1 MASLLLVLIVVVIAA
16 RMILKGYKA
25 EPTLL
30 MSGMILIFA
39 TGIFGWGPM
48 LPASVTSTNFSG
60 FEPFKYIQFLMGYRA
75 GALGLMIMALVG
87 FADYMSH
94 IGANDVVVRLATK
107 PLSRIQN
114 KNIMLFF
121 AYCMASILQLAIPS
135 ATGLGVLL
143 MGTLYPVMLGLGI
156 SRGSAAAVIAS
167 SLAVSFTPTGV
178 DAIRASE
185 ALGMDL
191 MSYVSHY
198 QAPTSVATMVVI
210 GIMHVIWQTQVDKT
224 HPEQFEQASIEQTQK
239 EDVLAPS
246 YYVILPLLPI
256 IMAVVFSKLVIST
269 INMDVTTIVFVSMF
283 VAMLCECITKRS
295 LKAVF
300 DGFNV
305 FSKGMGSAFSSVVV
319 LLVAAGVFAYGIQAT
334 GAITNLIMMAKSVG
348 LPSVAMT
355 FVFAV
360 VTLMAAVIMG
370 SGNAPFL
377 AFVELIPTIASSMG
391 ANAAAMLMPMQQA
404 SAIGRAM
411 SPVSAVVI
419 ASATGA
425 KLSPF
430 EVAKRTSV
438 PVLVG
443 FVFHFVIVYAF
454 YS

>member
-1 MASLLLVLIVVVIAA
+1 MAQLILVLIIVVIAA

-30 MSGMILIFA
+30 MSGTVLIFA

-48 LPASVTSTNFSG
+48 LPTSVASTNFSG
-60 FEPFKYIQFLMGYRA
+60 FDPFKYIQFLMGYRA

-107 PLSRIQN
+107 PLSRIKN

-143 MGTLYPVMLGLGI
+143 MGTLYPVMLGLGL

-198 QAPTSVATMVVI
+198 QAPTSIATMVVI
-210 GIMHVIWQTQVDKT
+210 GIMHVIWQTHVDKK
-224 HPEQFEQASIEQTQK
+224 HPEQFEEATLAESK
-239 EDVLAPS
+239 EGSSAPS
-246 YYVILPLLPI
+246 YYVMLPLLPI
-256 IMAVVFSKLVIST
+256 IMAVFFSKLVVST

-283 VAMLCECITKRS
+283 IAMLCECVTKRS
-295 LKAVF
+295 LKVVF
-300 DGFNV
+300 DGFGV

-334 GAITNLIMMAKSVG
+334 GAIANLIMLAESVG

-355 FVFAV
+355 LVFAV
-360 VTLMAAVIMG
+360 VTLLAAVIMG

-377 AFVELIPTIASSMG
+377 AFVELIPTIAASMG
-391 ANAAAMLMPMQQA
+391 ANTAAMLMPMQQA

-430 EVAKRTSV
+430 DVAKRTSV

-443 FVFHFVIVYAF
+443 FVFHFIIVYAF

>member
-1 MASLLLVLIVVVIAA
+1 MAQLILVLIVVVIAA

-30 MSGMILIFA
+30 MSGTVLIFA

-48 LPASVTSTNFSG
+48 LPASVASTNFSG
-60 FEPFKYIQFLMGYRA
+60 FDPFKYIQFLMGYRA

-107 PLSRIQN
+107 PLSRIKN

-143 MGTLYPVMLGLGI
+143 MGTLYPVMLGLGL

-198 QAPTSVATMVVI
+198 QAPTSIATMVVI
-210 GIMHVIWQTQVDKT
+210 GIVHVIWQSHVDKK
-224 HPEQFEQASIEQTQK
+224 HPEQFEEAGLAESK
-239 EDVLAPS
+239 EGHSAPS
-246 YYVILPLLPI
+246 YYVMLPLLPI
-256 IMAVVFSKLVIST
+256 IMAIVFSKLVVST

-283 VAMLCECITKRS
+283 IAMLCECVTKRS
-295 LKAVF
+295 LRAVF
-300 DGFNV
+300 DGFDV
-305 FSKGMGSAFSSVVV
+305 FSKGMGTAFSSVVV

-334 GAITNLIMMAKSVG
+334 GAIANLIMLAESVG

-355 FVFAV
+355 LVFAV
-360 VTLMAAVIMG
+360 VTLLAAVIMG

-377 AFVELIPTIASSMG
+377 AFVELIPTIAASMG
-391 ANAAAMLMPMQQA
+391 ANTAAMLMPMQQA

-430 EVAKRTSV
+430 DVAKRTSV

-443 FVFHFVIVYAF
+443 FVFHFIIVYAF

>member
-1 MASLLLVLIVVVIAA
+1 MAQLILVLIVVVIAA

-30 MSGMILIFA
+30 MSGTVLIFA

-48 LPASVTSTNFSG
+48 LPASVASTNFSG
-60 FEPFKYIQFLMGYRA
+60 FDPFKYIQFLMGYRA

-107 PLSRIQN
+107 PLSRIKN

-143 MGTLYPVMLGLGI
+143 MGTLYPVMLGLGL

-198 QAPTSVATMVVI
+198 QAPTSIATMVVI
-210 GIMHVIWQTQVDKT
+210 GIVHVIWQTHVDKK
-224 HPEQFEQASIEQTQK
+224 HPEQFEEVGLAESK
-239 EDVLAPS
+239 EGHSAPS
-246 YYVILPLLPI
+246 YYVMLPLLPI
-256 IMAVVFSKLVIST
+256 IMAIVFSKLVVST

-283 VAMLCECITKRS
+283 IAMLCECVTKRS
-295 LKAVF
+295 LRAVF
-300 DGFNV
+300 DGFDV
-305 FSKGMGSAFSSVVV
+305 FSKGMGTAFSSVVV

-334 GAITNLIMMAKSVG
+334 GAIANLIMLAESVG

-355 FVFAV
+355 LVFAV
-360 VTLMAAVIMG
+360 VTLLAAVIMG

-377 AFVELIPTIASSMG
+377 AFVELIPTIAASMG
-391 ANAAAMLMPMQQA
+391 ANTAAMLMPMQQA

-430 EVAKRTSV
+430 DVAKRTSV

-443 FVFHFVIVYAF
+443 FVFHFIIVYAF